1 MSARAVL
8 DVSALPTAEHGRR
21 ALVWLGQVWMLVIE
35 GTMFALAFAS
45 YFYLRATADVWP
57 PANVELPGLA
67 IPTVMLALFLAT
79 IVPTRISSRAA
90 DEEDAPRLVR
100 SMVVLSVLEL
110 VAVALWWVYLSRLG
124 FRWYD
129 YAYGSAVWLLL
140 GIRTFHLVVSTAETV
155 VLTTLA
161 ARGPVTRGHYLATKI
176 DGMYW
181 YWVIGWFIAIYLV
194 VDLLP
199 RV

>member
-1 MSARAVL
+1 MSTRAVL
-8 DVSALPTAEHGRR
+8 DVSALPAAEHGSR

-45 YFYLRATADVWP
+45 YFYLRANADVWP

-67 IPTVMLALFLAT
+67 IPSVMLVLFLVT
-79 IVPTRISSRAA
+79 IVPTKISSRAA

-100 SMVVLSVLEL
+100 SMIVLSVLE
-110 VAVALWWVYLSRLG
+110 VAAVALRWVYLSRLG
-124 FRWYD
+124 VKWYD

-140 GIRTFHLVVSTAETV
+140 GVHTFHLVVSTAETV
-155 VLTTLA
+155 VLTALA
-161 ARGPVTRGHYLATKI
+161 ARGPVTRGHYLATKV
-176 DGMYW
+176 DGIYW
-181 YWVIGWFIAIYLV
+181 YWVIGWFVAIYLV

-199 RV
+199 RL